1 MTVPIEQRS
10 SRKRRT
16 SSAAPA
22 GNGTGTDGLRAQGL
36 RTRNT
41 IVQVAEKLL
50 LDGGTLEFSQR
61 AVAVAAG
68 ISVSN
73 LQYYFP
79 TRLAVLRAVIAPV
92 IEAYLNELK
101 QAIDNDA
108 SPHATLEAL
117 MKRSLRD
124 AKDIKYTTLFRHFL
138 SFAAT
143 DPECAKLLEE
153 WYDTLSR
160 DLAKLVR
167 AANPA
172 CGAAE
177 SRQIASLLIALADGL
192 AMQYGTGRDG
202 QPPAARYLETAHYL
216 VYGKSP
222 SAKSK

>member
-10 SRKRRT
+10 GRKRRT

-22 GNGTGTDGLRAQGL
+22 SNGTDGLRAQGL

-79 TRLAVLRAVIAPV
+79 TRSAVLRAVIAPV
-92 IEAYLNELK
+92 IESYLNELK
-101 QAIDNDA
+101 QAIDNDT
-108 SPHATLEAL
+108 SPHATLDAL

-143 DPECAKLLEE
+143 DLECAQLYEE

-160 DLAKLVR
+160 DLAKLIR
-167 AANPA
+167 AVNPA
-172 CGAAE
+172 CSAAE

-192 AMQYGTGRDG
+192 ALQYGTGRDV
-202 QPPAARYLETAHYL
+202 QPPEARYLETVHYL
-216 VYGKSP
+216 VYGKPP
-222 SAKSK
+222 SAKRK